1 VRITSGSKLLAL
13 TLFTVASLVGWAGC
27 TQKTAP
33 GIMPAATAEGI
44 GTDHRKHRRT
54 SSGSVITHIFVIIQE
69 NRSLNNLFA
78 ADTSLPSAANT
89 TMTGYED
96 LPSGEK
102 AIALHPAPLQT
113 SPDIDHCYYDAAVAE
128 NGPSKPMDGFN
139 NEFQGRPCAPLAS
152 TSTVATAGPFPY
164 SYVPQSTALQPYWD
178 LANTWVLA
186 SNYYPT
192 ELGPSFIGHLNL
204 IASTDEYNTSPA
216 TAVADYPEGAYPW
229 GCQDKKNDTM
239 RWLTAAATP
248 NPYTGPAPCY
258 TQFHTIADDL
268 DCIYCKTTGSYGRE
282 VAVPWKFYAVQTSVG
297 PGIWSAF
304 QAIKRV
310 YHNGSGGDWNNIETP
325 PPKVLTDIP
334 NGNDDTTGV
343 VWITP
348 ESSFSDHAAMT
359 KDCGPSWVG
368 NIVNLIGGRTTLWNH
383 SVIVVVWD
391 DWGGWYDPVAPPS
404 LDFRG
409 FGIRTPM
416 LIISPYAKTT
426 QTAGTVSTE
435 LFSPGSILK
444 FMEQTFD
451 MPKLGSLPCGG
462 SYSYLCNVGYTD
474 YATGFIPTYSIGDVL
489 NLSQPPRTYTPV
501 SVKYPVKDF
510 KGGGKCLPPSSA
522 YGSSYDGGGIAP
534 DDE

>member
-1 VRITSGSKLLAL
+1 VRIASGSKLLAF
-13 TLFTVASLVGWAGC
+13 TLFTVASFVGWEGC
-27 TQKTAP
+27 SPKTAT
-33 GIMPAATAEGI
+33 GIMPAATAEGSWAH
-44 GTDHRKHRRT
+44 HREHRRT
-54 SSGSVITHIFVIIQE
+54 SSASAITHIFVIIQE

-78 ADTSLPSAANT
+78 ADATVASAANT
-89 TMTGYED
+89 TMTGEEENS
-96 LPSGEK
+96 SGGEVP
-102 AIALHPAPLQT
+102 IALHPAPLAT

-128 NGPSKPMDGFN
+128 NGSAKPMDGFN
-139 NEFQGRPCAPLAS
+139 NELRGNVCGPTYSSDTLAGS
-152 TSTVATAGPFPY
+152 RPY

-192 ELGPSFIGHLNL
+192 ELGPSFVAHLNL
-204 IASTDEYNTSPA
+204 IAGTDEYEASPA
-216 TAVADYPEGAYPW
+216 TAVADYPKDGFPW
-229 GCQDKKNDTM
+229 GCPDKTNNTV
-239 RWLTAAATP
+239 RWLTATATP
-248 NPYTGPAPCY
+248 NPYTGPVPCY

-268 DCIYCKTTGSYGRE
+268 DCIYCKTTGSYGSE
-282 VAVPWKFYAVQTSVG
+282 VAVPWKFYTVQTSSG

-325 PPKVLTDIP
+325 PPKVLSDIP

-348 ESSFSDHAAMT
+348 EVTFSDHAAGT

-368 NIVNLIGGRTTLWNH
+368 NIVNLIGARAKLWNH
-383 SVIVVVWD
+383 SVIVVLWD
-391 DWGGWYDPVAPPS
+391 DWGGWYDPAAPPS

-426 QTAGTVSTE
+426 QTSGSVSTE
-435 LFSPGSILK
+435 LFSSGSILK

-462 SYSYLCNVGYTD
+462 SYSYVCNAGYTD
-474 YATGFIPTYSIGDVL
+474 YATGFTPTHSIGDVL
-489 NLSQPPRTYTPV
+489 NLNQSPRTYTAI
-501 SVKYPVKDF
+501 SVKYGVNAFK
-510 KGGGKCLPPSSA
+510 KGGQCLPANSA
-522 YGSSYDGGGIAP
+522 YGSGYYGGGIAP